1 LSREKWRFID
11 SGALPGAENMAL
23 DEAILEAHIAGEAP
37 TTLRVYSWRPSAV
50 SLGRF
55 QRVESAVDLHAC
67 RRLGVD
73 VVRRPTGGR
82 AILHTAD
89 EVTFSLVV
97 SAARLGA
104 GGIMECYRTI
114 AGGIITA
121 LGLLGLEARLLERS
135 SASASPA
142 AARDPACFAVKARCD
157 LVVGARKLVG
167 SAQVQRRGFLLQQ
180 NSLPLR
186 LRLEEWNCV
195 FLRPNAAPA
204 AVPLCEAAGRE
215 VTHAEVAEAL
225 RRGFGE
231 CFSADLGTGVPSQ
244 RESARAAK
252 LAAPPL

>member
-1 LSREKWRFID
+1 
-11 SGALPGAENMAL
+11 
-23 DEAILEAHIAGEAP
+23 
-37 TTLRVYSWRPSAV
+37 
-50 SLGRF
+50 
-55 QRVESAVDLHAC
+55 
-67 RRLGVD
+67 
-73 VVRRPTGGR
+73 
-82 AILHTAD
+82 
-89 EVTFSLVV
+89 
-97 SAARLGA
+97 
-104 GGIMECYRTI
+104 
-114 AGGIITA
+114 
-121 LGLLGLEARLLERS
+121 
-135 SASASPA
+135 
-142 AARDPACFAVKARCD
+142 VKARCD